1 MGFIYTKQ
9 EIYVARAVKGR
20 VTIIIKDGLR
30 TMEDLLKTKAKD
42 ILAI

>member
-9 EIYVARAVKGR
+9 EIYAARAVKVL

-42 ILAI
+42 TPAI